1 MRKAVSYAFDYDTF
15 INVILGGRAIRSGG
29 FLPTTNVHY
38 NPSIDLPYRNLTI
51 ARQALIDDPVWGL
64 VVAARNLDINNETA
78 DWLDVAVND
87 PIFTFNLAWDQANLD
102 ISNVFATSINSIGM
116 RCGGPFG
123 APDPAWE
130 VVPDFYTALYS
141 DYSFNALTYHGIPT
155 NWPGMDIRATPSLE
169 YYYHSPGLPYVNGS
183 GAVYPFAQFYNI
195 NFVYN
200 ETVDKL
206 LDESWFS
213 NFSRTQEIMDELTTH
228 FQTRQYSD
236 IMVAE
241 PMSGYAINVDW
252 EFPVS
257 GATTFAFLKY
267 LPEEADGGTQIPGFE
282 TAIILGF
289 SLIAMVGIAYS
300 MKRKRKLA

>member
-1 MRKAVSYAFDYDTF
+1 
-15 INVILGGRAIRSGG
+15 
-29 FLPTTNVHY
+29 
-38 NPSIDLPYRNLTI
+38 
-51 ARQALIDDPVWGL
+51 
-64 VVAARNLDINNETA
+64 
-78 DWLDVAVND
+78 
-87 PIFTFNLAWDQANLD
+87 
-102 ISNVFATSINSIGM
+102 
-116 RCGGPFG
+116 
-123 APDPAWE
+123 
-130 VVPDFYTALYS
+130 
-141 DYSFNALTYHGIPT
+141 
-155 NWPGMDIRATPSLE
+155 
-169 YYYHSPGLPYVNGS
+169 
-183 GAVYPFAQFYNI
+183 
-195 NFVYN
+195 
-200 ETVDKL
+200 
-206 LDESWFS
+206 
-213 NFSRTQEIMDELTTH
+213 MDELTTH